1 MNDID
6 DTEPSKFDEDC
17 SVLSV
22 SHQHLQDDF
31 SRSSTPP
38 PSLGGVH
45 EVKTNNF
52 RPPIVFKRLVLSY
65 LECRVPLLPH
75 PDNIISS

>member
-1 MNDID
+1 MVEAKSSGKDMNDID

-45 EVKTNNF
+45 EVKTNNSNC
-52 RPPIVFKRLVLSY
+52 V
-65 LECRVPLLPH
+65 
-75 PDNIISS
+75 